1 VRAAPTPVDRFRGQ
15 PARFVTAI
23 AALGLGIV
31 LVSSAAVMAGAGAG
45 VVAAAGS
52 LGLGVMA
59 VGLAWRPR
67 GLEWVGFAVVAASV
81 ALGTAEGNDAS
92 LAPIL
97 AAGLALAGELTDVAA
112 ALRSPARMERTLARR
127 RVLAA
132 GGVVAGGAAV
142 AGIAVLVGGVASAP
156 DVVPR
161 AAGLA
166 LAALLLAGIAAL
178 AVDRE
183 RGPG

>member
-1 VRAAPTPVDRFRGQ
+1 VRGAPTPVERFRGQ
-15 PARFVTAI
+15 PARLVTAV
-23 AALGLGIV
+23 AAVGLGIV
-31 LVSSAAVMAGAGAG
+31 LVSSAAAMAGT
-45 VVAAAGS
+45 AAGPVTAAGIV
-52 LGLGVMA
+52 GLGVMA
-59 VGLAWRPR
+59 AGLAWRPR

-81 ALGTAEGNDAS
+81 ALGAAEGDDAS
-92 LAPIL
+92 WAPIL
-97 AAGLALAGELTDVAA
+97 AAGLALLGELTDVAV

-132 GGVVAGGAAV
+132 GGVVASGAAV

-166 LAALLLAGIAAL
+166 LAALLLAGIGAL
-178 AVDRE
+178 VDRE
-183 RGPG
+183 RGRG